1 MATRR
6 RAPDIKAAWLADV
19 DVAALLGVHRST
31 VWRWADAGL
40 IPQPRRIGRRTVW
53 LRQDIELFSGCKS
66 FSEYRR
72 LKQQTER

>member
-1 MATRR
+1 MANRR
-6 RAPDIKAAWLADV
+6 RALDLRAEWLVDV
-19 DVAALLGVHRST
+19 DVAAVLGIHRST

-53 LRQDIELFSGCKS
+53 LRQDIELFSRCKS